1 MAFPL
6 FRYLP
11 DQEPP
16 FSILIAHRDTQR
28 AGYWRPQALVGLTKS
43 LRTSGF
49 LLALAPEDLKCFL
62 LLLTFVSTIGHCTA
76 SLSQLAEALRLS
88 TGKTRERLKRL
99 EAVRWQEQPLIFSH
113 RAGSGLE
120 TYMLTPGLLPVVEEG
135 VAVPTAPVLK
145 GVPREVVIERS
156 RRKYARP
163 RAEVEAEIARLN
175 GWELPDEATAPIA
188 AQEPA
193 ITEPLDPHQA
203 SARRELLRA
212 GLLPEQADDLLARFD
227 LVRIQRQLLWL
238 PYRNVRKPAGFL
250 LAAIKDDY
258 AAPLNWRPTI
268 PQEKMDNEMFDK
280 GPEKEDDAP

>member
-16 FSILIAHRDTQR
+16 FSILIAHHDTAR
-28 AGYWRPQALVGLTKS
+28 AGYWRPQALVGLNKS

-62 LLLTFVSTIGHCTA
+62 LLLTFVSANGHCTA
-76 SLSQLAEALRLS
+76 SLSQLAGALHLS
-88 TGKTRERLKRL
+88 IGKTRERLKRL
-99 EAVRWQEQPLIFSH
+99 EAVRWLEQPLIFSH
-113 RAGSGLE
+113 QAGSGLE
-120 TYMLTPGLLPVVEEG
+120 TYTLTPGLLPVVEES

-156 RRKYARP
+156 RSKYARP

-175 GWELPDEATAPIA
+175 GWQLPDEATAPPRK
-188 AQEPA
+188 EPTT
-193 ITEPLDPHQA
+193 TEPLDPHQA

-227 LVRIQRQLLWL
+227 LVRIERQLMWL

-258 AAPLNWRPTI
+258 AAPLNWKPTI
-268 PQEKMDNEMFDK
+268 TQEKMDNEMFDK
-280 GPEKEDDAP
+280 GPEKQDDAP